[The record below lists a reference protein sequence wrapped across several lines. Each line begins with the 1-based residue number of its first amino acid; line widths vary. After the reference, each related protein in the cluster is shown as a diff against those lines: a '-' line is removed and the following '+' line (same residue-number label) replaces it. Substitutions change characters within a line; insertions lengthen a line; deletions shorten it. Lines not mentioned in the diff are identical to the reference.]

1 MSLLRR
7 IVQPERRAAAES
19 AFAPPL
25 PGQQGLVHSGE
36 PVNEHSALSLVA
48 YYAAV
53 RLLADTVASLP
64 WDAFRRRDGRQV
76 ELDPPPP
83 ILRDPYGLLTEYEWK
98 HQMMV
103 SLAMRGNFYG
113 LVTQRDWLEHPAQVE
128 PLHPDWVLRQP
139 ERVGGR
145 MTGRVI
151 TRVAGEVV
159 RPEDL
164 FHVRGFTPPGAV
176 DGLSPISLARHSIGL
191 GLATQRFGS
200 QWFRDGAAPSGQLI
214 TDQDLNAEQIARN
227 QEQWVATHGGR
238 RLPAVMSGGMR
249 YEPISITPEESQ
261 FLQTRD
267 FTIKEMAMLVG
278 VPPHMIGDVERS
290 TSWGTG
296 IEQQSIGFVTYN
308 LRSWLTSIEAAMSK
322 WLLPRGQHV
331 RFNVDA
337 LLRGDLKSRYEAYRV
352 ALEAGFKNPDEI
364 RALEDLEPIPGGAGQ
379 QFRQPLNFG
388 PLGQEATDDGA

>member
-1 MSLLRR
+1 MSILRR
-7 IVQPERRAAAES
+7 LVEKRVLTDS
-19 AFAPPL
+19 SFAPHPSQT
-25 PGQQGLVHSGE
+25 GFVHAGE
-36 PVNEHSALSLVA
+36 PVNESSALSLVA

-53 RLLADTVASLP
+53 RLLADTIASLP
-64 WDAFRRRDGRQV
+64 WDAYRRRGGQQV
-76 ELDPPPP
+76 ELDPAPAL
-83 ILRDPYGLLTEYEWK
+83 LRDPYGMLTEYEWK
-98 HQMMV
+98 HQMTV

-113 LVTQRDWLEHPAQVE
+113 LIVERDWLEFPTQIQ
-128 PLHPDWVLRQP
+128 PLHPDWVLRDH
-139 ERVGGR
+139 ERVAGR
-145 MTGRVI
+145 MTGRVV
-151 TRVAGEVV
+151 TRVLGEVI
-159 RPEDL
+159 PEADL
-164 FHVRGFTPPGAV
+164 FHIRGFTPPGAY
-176 DGLSPISLARHSIGL
+176 DGLSPINLARHSIGL

-200 QWFRDGAAPSGQLI
+200 QWFADGAAPSGQLI
-214 TDQDLNAEQIARN
+214 TDQELNQEQITRN
-227 QEQWVATHGGR
+227 QEQWIATHGGR
-238 RLPAVMSGGMR
+238 RLPAVMTGGMK

-308 LRSWLTSIEAAMSK
+308 LRSWLTSIESAVSK

-331 RFNVDA
+331 KFNVDA

-352 ALEAGFKNPDEI
+352 ALEAGFKNPDEV
-364 RALEDLEPIPGGAGQ
+364 RELEDLPPIPDGAGQ

-388 PLGQEATDDGA
+388 PLGQEADDDERS

>member
-7 IVQPERRAAAES
+7 LVGPSETRAVTES
-19 AFAPPL
+19 AFAPP
-25 PGQQGLVHSGE
+25 PSQTGLVHSGE
-36 PVNEHSALSLVA
+36 PVTERSALSLVA

-64 WDAFRRRDGRQV
+64 WDAFRSRGGRQV
-76 ELDPPPP
+76 ELDPAPAL
-83 ILRDPYGLLTEYEWK
+83 LRDPYQMLTAYEWK

-113 LVTQRDWLEHPAQVE
+113 LIVERDWLEFPTQIQ
-128 PLHPDWVLRQP
+128 PLHPDWVLREY
-139 ERVGGR
+139 ERRGGR
-145 MTGRVI
+145 PTGNVI
-151 TRVAGEVV
+151 TRVLGEPV
-159 RPEDL
+159 PERDL
-164 FHVRGFTPPGAV
+164 FHVRGFTPPGSP
-176 DGLSPISLARHSIGL
+176 DGLSPIELARHSIGL
-191 GLATQRFGS
+191 GLATQRYGS
-200 QWFRDGAAPSGQLI
+200 SWFRDGAAPSGQLI
-214 TDQDLNAEQIARN
+214 TDQELNQEQITRN

-238 RLPAVMSGGMR
+238 RLPAVMTGGMK

-308 LRSWLTSIEAAMSK
+308 LRSWLTSVEAAMSK

-388 PLGQEATDDGA
+388 PLGQEATDDEA